1 MGPRAARTAQPR
13 SSGQAVSGELGLW
26 ESQPELLG
34 GEALINLA
42 LTVKSAEHPQLHILV
57 DASWLASCAL

>member
-1 MGPRAARTAQPR
+1 VGPRAPRTAQPR

-34 GEALINLA
+34 AAGAHKFALS
-42 LTVKSAEHPQLHILV
+42 VKSAEHPQLHILV
-57 DASWLASCAL
+57 DASWLASCAV